1 MVIIIDEDQI
11 VLSHNQPPTRRH
23 RRRILSTF
31 MLCLECA
38 SDSVT
43 VIQGMSAFHLIFLL
57 ISVIVSNAL
66 IFYDHSLVSLNFR
79 CLQIVDGTGVI
90 VFIK

>member
-1 MVIIIDEDQI
+1 MKLIWGYHVVIIIDEDQI
-11 VLSHNQPPTRRH
+11 VLSHNQPPTRH

-66 IFYDHSLVSLNFR
+66 IFTIIR
-79 CLQIVDGTGVI
+79 WCR
-90 VFIK
+90 